1 MICGASGSGK
11 SAILERLEQTGL
23 TSIQSYTTRPPR
35 YPGEKGHI
43 FIPNEPIESIKRKY
57 PVRVAETIFDGH
69 FYFATYQQAV
79 AADLYV
85 IDPDGIGEFRK
96 RRRGR
101 PYRVIFIDCPA
112 DIAMERMRFRGASRE
127 EALRRIAHDKEIFAP
142 AKQQAHLVVQ
152 NINLDASVQTIL
164 TFIKREEKC

>member
-11 SAILERLEQTGL
+11 SAIVERLEQTGL

-43 FIPNEPIESIKRKY
+43 FIPNEPVDDIKRKY

-79 AADLYV
+79 SADLYV

-101 PYRVIFIDCPA
+101 PYRVIFIDCPPNVA
-112 DIAMERMRFRGASRE
+112 ERRMGLRGASDE

-142 AKQQAHLVVQ
+142 VKRQAHLVVQ
-152 NINLDASVQTIL
+152 NIELDESVQTIL
-164 TFIKREEKC
+164 TFMEGEEKC